1 VDSKL
6 PMSISWVM
14 RGERVIEA
22 IEKIPSWE
30 LLRKAAEIAETFGWH
45 LYLVGGVVRD
55 LLLAQA
61 EGENLSITD
70 IDLVVDCCEHVAD
83 VAAGVKLATLL
94 QQHYPAAHLDIH
106 GAFQTA
112 ALTWHQDPLF
122 GALGVDIATART
134 ESYLYPAANPE
145 VSASSIRQDLYR
157 RDFTINALA
166 WRLTSSSE
174 PPLLD
179 LFGGLLDLQARQ
191 IRVLHADSFI
201 DDPTRIYR
209 GARFAVRLGF
219 EFEPQTA
226 AYIREAISSGV
237 YVQTAR
243 SHQRTPALQSRLKTE
258 LKYLFQVSYWQ
269 PTLQLL
275 ANLDALQCVHP
286 TLKLDPNLLHQFRL
300 LNRCLNKFDRAQ
312 KIVHWQLQLDLMIAS
327 LAPEYRQP
335 VAKNLQLP
343 TDQIDRLENL
353 DRAESQLKSL
363 LPSCGRISE
372 VVRLLKQF
380 DRETLILG
388 AIRCQDTRSIYR
400 QIWKY
405 LTVWSNIQ
413 PILNGNDLCKLGYQ
427 PGKQYRQ
434 ILDDLLVA
442 TLDGEIS
449 DRLTAESFLTGRYQ

>member
-1 VDSKL
+1 
-6 PMSISWVM
+6 
-14 RGERVIEA
+14 VIEA
-22 IEKIPSWE
+22 IKKIPSWE
-30 LLRKAAEIAETFGWH
+30 LLIKAAEIAEASGWH

-61 EGENLSITD
+61 KGENLSGTD
-70 IDLVVDCCEHVAD
+70 IDLVVDCCEYAAD
-83 VAAGVKLATLL
+83 VGAGVKLATIL
-94 QQHYPAAHLDIH
+94 QQYYPAAHLDIH
-106 GAFQTA
+106 GTFQTA
-112 ALTWHQDPLF
+112 ALTWDEDSLF
-122 GALGVDIATART
+122 GSFGVDIATART
-134 ESYLYPAANPE
+134 ESYPYPAANPV

-179 LFGGLLDLQARQ
+179 LFGGLLDLQAKQ
-191 IRVLHADSFI
+191 IRVLHPHSFI

-219 EFEPQTA
+219 EFETQTA
-226 AYIREAISSGV
+226 AYIREAIGSGV
-237 YVQTAR
+237 YVQIAR
-243 SHQRTPALQSRLKTE
+243 SHQRTPALQFRLKTE
-258 LKYLFQVSYWQ
+258 LKYLFQVSYWL

-275 ANLDALQCVHP
+275 ANLDALQCIHP
-286 TLKLDPNLLHQFRL
+286 TLKLDPNLLHQLRL
-300 LNRCLNKFDRAQ
+300 LNRCLNKFDQAQ
-312 KIVHWQLQLDLMIAS
+312 RIFHWQLQLDLMIAS

-335 VAKNLQLP
+335 VAGNLQLP
-343 TDQIDRLENL
+343 MDRIDRLENL

-363 LPSCGRISE
+363 LPNYERISE
-372 VVRLLKQF
+372 VVRLLRKY
-380 DRETLILG
+380 DREMLILV
-388 AIRCQDTRSIYR
+388 AIRYHHTRSIYR

-434 ILDDLLVA
+434 ILDDLLAA

-449 DRLTAESFLTGRYQ
+449 DRLSAESFLSKRYR

>member
-1 VDSKL
+1 
-6 PMSISWVM
+6 M
-14 RGERVIEA
+14 IEA
-22 IEKIPSWE
+22 IREIPGWQVLS
-30 LLRKAAEIAETFGWH
+30 KAAEIAQAAGWH

-55 LLLAQA
+55 LLLAQVK
-61 EGENLSITD
+61 GENLSVTD
-70 IDLVVDCCEHVAD
+70 IDLVVDCCENVAD
-83 VAAGVKLATLL
+83 VGAGVQLATLL

-106 GAFQTA
+106 GTFQTA
-112 ALTWHQDPLF
+112 ALTWHQDSQF
-122 GALGVDIATART
+122 GSLGVDIATART
-134 ESYLYPAANPE
+134 ESYAYPAANPD

-166 WRLTSSSE
+166 WRLTSSPE

-179 LFGGLLDLQARQ
+179 LFGGLSDLQAGQ
-191 IRVLHADSFI
+191 IRVLHPNSFI

-219 EFEPQTA
+219 EFEAQTA
-226 AYIREAISSGV
+226 KYIREAISSGV

-269 PTLQLL
+269 PTLELL
-275 ANLDALQCVHP
+275 ASLDALQCVHP
-286 TLKLDPNLLHQFRL
+286 TLKLDLELLRQFRL
-300 LNRCLNKFDRAQ
+300 LNRCLRKFDRGQ
-312 KIVHWQLQLDLMIAS
+312 TIVHWQLQLDLMIAS

-335 VAKNLQLP
+335 VAKNLQLS
-343 TDQIDRLENL
+343 TDRIDRLANL
-353 DRAESQLKSL
+353 DRVESQLKSL
-363 LPSCGRISE
+363 LPNTGRISE

-380 DRETLILG
+380 DREILILV
-388 AIRCQDTRSIYR
+388 AVRCQDTRSIYR

-413 PILNGNDLCKLGYQ
+413 PILNGNDLRNLDYQ

-434 ILDDLLVA
+434 ILDELLAA

-449 DRLTAESFLTGRYQ
+449 DRASAEAFLINRLNITNP